1 MDNAQPTDQSRPLP
15 DHLQKLTSLAEFAR
29 TFFSSAQHLLPV
41 EVSPDAL
48 CQLIVVA
55 QGSLNEGAQ
64 SYFDGDA
71 PDEVVWLP
79 SFLAHVADDAAV
91 PEVPGSS
98 SVHLAAAA
106 LLLLGY
112 LDALGVDVVEAARL
126 ACLRAEV
133 EGGK

>member
-1 MDNAQPTDQSRPLP
+1 MEPSQTPQSPAKLP
-15 DHLQKLTSLAEFAR
+15 DHLEKLTALGDFAR
-29 TFFSSAQHLLPV
+29 TFFASAQHLLPV

-48 CQLIVVA
+48 CQIVVVA
-55 QGSLNEGAQ
+55 QGSLNEAAQ
-64 SYFDGDA
+64 SYFDGDG

-79 SFLAHVADDAAV
+79 SFLAQVADDAAV

-112 LDALGVDVVEAARL
+112 IDALGVDVVEAARL
-126 ACLRAEV
+126 ACLRAEL